1 MNNDYKKQNLLRYIN
16 KPISKEAIII
26 LYDANNIKYEKCEL
40 YGDFV
45 QSLLILSFD
54 TYMGD
59 DITNIEQQVKHFKW
73 CWDKNIDN
81 FTKEGICFKNPK
93 LYNYFLEFMLEVFY
107 SAPDKKSSSNLL
119 RLWCDIFDYNRGK
132 TSSDM
137 DTLVEIYKLMD
148 NSLKVV

>member
-1 MNNDYKKQNLLRYIN
+1 MNNEYKKQNLLRYIN
-16 KPISKEAIII
+16 KPISREAVII
-26 LYDANNIKYEKCEL
+26 LYDANNIKYDKCEL

-45 QSLLILSFD
+45 QSLLMLGFD

-59 DITNIEQQVKHFKW
+59 DITSIEQQVKHFKW
-73 CWDKNIDN
+73 CWDKNIEN
-81 FTKEGICFKNPK
+81 FAKEGISVDNPR

-107 SAPDKKSSSNLL
+107 SSGDKKASNGLL
-119 RLWCDIFDYNRGK
+119 KLWCDIFDYNKPK
-132 TSSDM
+132 TNSDM